1 MRLLN
6 IFCAECTPYLLLMLA
21 GAWALGWLF
30 WKLLKEGNY
39 KDSIKKLEHEL
50 DNFKKENLNLKTE
63 IADARYVVGKNEKE
77 MLTLR
82 SKIGDLDLQDKVKGE
97 KISMMQ
103 ETYDKLKDAYDRMK
117 S

>member
-21 GAWALGWLF
+21 GAWLLGWLF

-39 KDSIKKLEHEL
+39 KASIKNLEHEL
-50 DNFKKENLNLKTE
+50 DNFKKENLNLKTD
-63 IADARYVVGKNEKE
+63 IADARYVVGKSEKE
-77 MLTLR
+77 MMTLR
-82 SKIGDLDLQDKVKGE
+82 SKIGDLDLQHKVRGE
-97 KISMMQ
+97 EISTMK
-103 ETYDKLKDAYDRMK
+103 ETYDKLKAAYDNMK